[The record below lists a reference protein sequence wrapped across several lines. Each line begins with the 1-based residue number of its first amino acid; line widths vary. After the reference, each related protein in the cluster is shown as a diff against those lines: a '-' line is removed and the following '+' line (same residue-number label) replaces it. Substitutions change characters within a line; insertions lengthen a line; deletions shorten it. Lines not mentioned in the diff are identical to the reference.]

1 MRSMSSKEKARDQRT
16 RRRPIGSTLRD
27 GALIVA
33 GSLIYAVGIDCFEV
47 PNGLAAGG
55 LTGLAT
61 IIYAIGKQAG
71 LLLPVGI
78 QTILMN
84 VLLLVYVELRTHDRT
99 YVTLSIAGILV
110 SGFLTDAVAPFLPNL
125 GAGDLLLSAI
135 WGGVLVGGGIGLVF
149 LTGGNTGGTD
159 IICQMI
165 AKKTGASVGTVA
177 LAVDG
182 LIILASVPVFSL
194 KNALYA
200 VIALV
205 VSSRVIDMVVDGPR
219 TERVAYIIS
228 DHHEAIANAIMY
240 DLGRGCTELQ
250 ARGVWSGNERPV
262 LFCVLGRSQTVVLKE
277 AVARLDPDAIVII
290 TGLRPAELTVE
301 TPHRSRRSR
310 FHTFALFP

>member
-1 MRSMSSKEKARDQRT
+1 MSSKEKARDQRT

-290 TGLRPAELTVE
+290 SEVHEAFGQGFGRL
-301 TPHRSRRSR
+301 S
-310 FHTFALFP
+310 

>member
-55 LTGLAT
+55 LTGIAT
-61 IIYAIGKQAG
+61 IIYAVAKQAG

-110 SGFLTDAVAPFLPNL
+110 SGFLTDAIAPFLPNL

-290 TGLRPAELTVE
+290 SEVHEAFGQGFGRL
-301 TPHRSRRSR
+301 S
-310 FHTFALFP
+310 

>member
-1 MRSMSSKEKARDQRT
+1 MQSVSSNLKRAK
-16 RRRPIGSTLRD
+16 RRPIGNTLRD
-27 GALIVA
+27 AALIVA
-33 GSLIYAVGIDCFEV
+33 GSLIYAIGIDCFEV

-61 IIYAIGKQAG
+61 IVYAIAQRAG
-71 LLLPVGI
+71 VLLPVGI

-84 VLLLVYVELRTHDRT
+84 VLLLVYVELRTHDRS
-99 YVTLSIAGILV
+99 YVTLSIAGILI
-110 SGFLTDAVAPFLPNL
+110 SGFFTDALAPFLPNL
-125 GAGDLLLSAI
+125 GVGDLLLSAI
-135 WGGVLVGGGIGLVF
+135 WGGVLVGTGIGIVF

-165 AKKTGASVGTVA
+165 AKRTGASVGTIA

-194 KNALYA
+194 TNALYA

-205 VSSRVIDMVVDGPR
+205 VCSRLIDLVVDGPR

-240 DLGRGCTELQ
+240 DLGRGCTELA

-262 LFCVLGRSQTVVLKE
+262 LMCVLGRSETVSLKE
-277 AVARLDPDAIVII
+277 AVARLDPDAIVVI
-290 TGLRPAELTVE
+290 GEVHEAFGQGFGRLD
-301 TPHRSRRSR
+301 
-310 FHTFALFP
+310 

>member
-110 SGFLTDAVAPFLPNL
+110 SGFLTDAVAPFQPNL

-290 TGLRPAELTVE
+290 SEVHEAFGQGFGRL
-301 TPHRSRRSR
+301 S
-310 FHTFALFP
+310 

>member
-1 MRSMSSKEKARDQRT
+1 MW
-16 RRRPIGSTLRD
+16 P
-27 GALIVA
+27 V
-33 GSLIYAVGIDCFEV
+33 
-47 PNGLAAGG
+47 
-55 LTGLAT
+55 AT

-290 TGLRPAELTVE
+290 SEVHEAFGQGFGRL
-301 TPHRSRRSR
+301 S
-310 FHTFALFP
+310 

>member
-55 LTGLAT
+55 LTGIAT
-61 IIYAIGKQAG
+61 IIYAVAKQAG

-290 TGLRPAELTVE
+290 SEVHEAFGQGFGRL
-301 TPHRSRRSR
+301 S
-310 FHTFALFP
+310 

>member
-1 MRSMSSKEKARDQRT
+1 MQSFSQQDRRA

-27 GALIVA
+27 AALIVA
-33 GSLIYAVGIDCFEV
+33 GSFIYALGIDCFEV

-55 LTGLAT
+55 LTGIAT
-61 IIYAIGKQAG
+61 IVYAVAKQAG
-71 LLLPVGI
+71 ILLPVGI

-99 YVTLSIAGILV
+99 YVTLSIAGILA
-110 SGFLTDAVAPFLPNL
+110 SGFLTDALVPFLPNP
-125 GAGDLLLSAI
+125 GSGDLLLSAI

-165 AKKTGASVGTVA
+165 AKRTGASVGTVA

-200 VIALV
+200 VIALA
-205 VSSRVIDMVVDGPR
+205 VSSRMIDMVVDGPR
-219 TERVAYIIS
+219 TERVAYVIS
-228 DHHEAIANAIMY
+228 DQHEAIANAIMY

-262 LFCVLGRSQTVVLKE
+262 LLCVLGRSETMRLKE
-277 AVARLDPDAIVII
+277 LVARLDPDAIVTISEVHEAF
-290 TGLRPAELTVE
+290 GQGFGRLG
-301 TPHRSRRSR
+301 
-310 FHTFALFP
+310 

>member
-1 MRSMSSKEKARDQRT
+1 
-16 RRRPIGSTLRD
+16 
-27 GALIVA
+27 
-33 GSLIYAVGIDCFEV
+33 
-47 PNGLAAGG
+47 
-55 LTGLAT
+55 
-61 IIYAIGKQAG
+61 
-71 LLLPVGI
+71 
-78 QTILMN
+78 MN

-110 SGFLTDAVAPFLPNL
+110 SGFLTDAIAPFLPNL

-219 TERVAYIIS
+219 TERAAYIIS

-290 TGLRPAELTVE
+290 SEVHEAFGQGFGRL
-301 TPHRSRRSR
+301 S
-310 FHTFALFP
+310 

>member
-84 VLLLVYVELRTHDRT
+84 
-99 YVTLSIAGILV
+99 
-110 SGFLTDAVAPFLPNL
+110 
-125 GAGDLLLSAI
+125 
-135 WGGVLVGGGIGLVF
+135 VLVGGGIGLVF

-290 TGLRPAELTVE
+290 SEVHEAFGQGFGRL
-301 TPHRSRRSR
+301 S
-310 FHTFALFP
+310 

>member
-200 VIALV
+200 VIARV

-290 TGLRPAELTVE
+290 SEVHEAFGQGFGRL
-301 TPHRSRRSR
+301 S
-310 FHTFALFP
+310 

>member
-110 SGFLTDAVAPFLPNL
+110 SGFLTDAVAPFLPSL
-125 GAGDLLLSAI
+125 GTGDLLLSAI

-290 TGLRPAELTVE
+290 SEVHEAFGQGFGRL
-301 TPHRSRRSR
+301 S
-310 FHTFALFP
+310 

>member
-55 LTGLAT
+55 LTGIAT
-61 IIYAIGKQAG
+61 IIYAVAKQAG

-110 SGFLTDAVAPFLPNL
+110 SGFLTDAIAPFLPNL

-219 TERVAYIIS
+219 TERAAYIIS

-290 TGLRPAELTVE
+290 SEVHEAFGQGFGRL
-301 TPHRSRRSR
+301 S
-310 FHTFALFP
+310 

>member
-1 MRSMSSKEKARDQRT
+1 MQSFSQQDRRA

-27 GALIVA
+27 AALIVA
-33 GSLIYAVGIDCFEV
+33 GSFIYALGIDCFEV

-55 LTGLAT
+55 LTGIAT
-61 IIYAIGKQAG
+61 IVYAVAKQAG
-71 LLLPVGI
+71 ILLPVGI

-99 YVTLSIAGILV
+99 YVTLSIAGILA
-110 SGFLTDAVAPFLPNL
+110 SGFLTDALVPFLPNL
-125 GAGDLLLSAI
+125 GSGDLLLSAI

-165 AKKTGASVGTVA
+165 AKRTGASVGTVA

-200 VIALV
+200 VIALA
-205 VSSRVIDMVVDGPR
+205 VSSRMIDMVVDGPR
-219 TERVAYIIS
+219 TERVAYVIS
-228 DHHEAIANAIMY
+228 DQHEAIANAIMY

-262 LFCVLGRSQTVVLKE
+262 LLCVLGRSETMGLQEL
-277 AVARLDPDAIVII
+277 VARLDPDAIVTISEVHEAF
-290 TGLRPAELTVE
+290 GQGFGRLG
-301 TPHRSRRSR
+301 
-310 FHTFALFP
+310 

>member
-1 MRSMSSKEKARDQRT
+1 VAESSQKGGRV

-33 GSLIYAVGIDCFEV
+33 GSFIYALGIDCFEV

-55 LTGLAT
+55 LTGIAT
-61 IIYAIGKQAG
+61 IVYAVARQAG
-71 LLLPVGI
+71 VLLPVGI

-84 VLLLVYVELRTHDRT
+84 VLLLVYVEIRTHDRT
-99 YVTLSIAGILV
+99 YVTLSITGILV
-110 SGFLTDAVAPFLPNL
+110 SGFLTDALVPFLPNL
-125 GAGDLLLSAI
+125 GEGDLLLSAI
-135 WGGVLVGGGIGLVF
+135 WGGVLVGGGVGVVF

-165 AKKTGASVGTVA
+165 AKRTGASVGTVA

-200 VIALV
+200 VIALA
-205 VSSRVIDMVVDGPR
+205 VSSRMIDMVVDGPR
-219 TERVAYIIS
+219 TERVAYVIS
-228 DHHEAIANAIMY
+228 DQHEAIANAIMY
-240 DLGRGCTELQ
+240 DLGRGCTELA

-262 LFCVLGRSQTVVLKE
+262 LLCVLGRSETMRLKE
-277 AVARLDPDAIVII
+277 LVARLDPDAIVTISEVHEAF
-290 TGLRPAELTVE
+290 GQGFGRLG
-301 TPHRSRRSR
+301 
-310 FHTFALFP
+310 

>member
-55 LTGLAT
+55 LTGIAT
-61 IIYAIGKQAG
+61 IIYAVAKQAG

-110 SGFLTDAVAPFLPNL
+110 SGFLTDAIAPFLPNL

-219 TERVAYIIS
+219 TERAAYIIS

-277 AVARLDPDAIVII
+277 AVAQGFGRL
-290 TGLRPAELTVE
+290 
-301 TPHRSRRSR
+301 S
-310 FHTFALFP
+310 

>member
-78 QTILMN
+78 L
-84 VLLLVYVELRTHDRT
+84 LLLVYVELRTHDRT

-290 TGLRPAELTVE
+290 SEVHEAFGQGFGRL
-301 TPHRSRRSR
+301 S
-310 FHTFALFP
+310 

>member
-84 VLLLVYVELRTHDRT
+84 MLLLVYVELRTHDRT

-290 TGLRPAELTVE
+290 SEVHEAFGQGFGRL
-301 TPHRSRRSR
+301 S
-310 FHTFALFP
+310 

>member
-55 LTGLAT
+55 LTGIAT
-61 IIYAIGKQAG
+61 IIYAVAKQAG

-219 TERVAYIIS
+219 TERAAYIIS

-290 TGLRPAELTVE
+290 SEVHEAFGQGFGRL
-301 TPHRSRRSR
+301 S
-310 FHTFALFP
+310 

>member
-290 TGLRPAELTVE
+290 SEVHEAFGQGFGRL
-301 TPHRSRRSR
+301 S
-310 FHTFALFP
+310 

>member
-55 LTGLAT
+55 LTGIAT
-61 IIYAIGKQAG
+61 IIYAVAKQAG

-110 SGFLTDAVAPFLPNL
+110 SGFLTDAIAPFLPNL
-125 GAGDLLLSAI
+125 GAGDLRLSAI

-219 TERVAYIIS
+219 TERAAYIIS

-290 TGLRPAELTVE
+290 SEVHEAFGQGFGRL
-301 TPHRSRRSR
+301 S
-310 FHTFALFP
+310 

>member
-1 MRSMSSKEKARDQRT
+1 MRGMSSKEKTHDQRV

-27 GALIVA
+27 AALIVG

-55 LTGLAT
+55 LTGIAT
-61 IIYAIGKQAG
+61 IIYAVAKQAG

-110 SGFLTDAVAPFLPNL
+110 SGFLTDAIAPFLPNL

-290 TGLRPAELTVE
+290 SEVHEAFGQGFGRL
-301 TPHRSRRSR
+301 S
-310 FHTFALFP
+310 